1 MSFQKLQKH
10 LSIEDKCISK
20 CHIQHVVSEN
30 KMTFRLDLSKIPNE
44 DVWVINVDKCMVLN
58 SPEER
63 CDHAFIRF
71 KNGNDADFYY
81 VELKNNRVRKAYN
94 QIVTTIT
101 KHFKSP
107 PKKNNYAF
115 IVSSSVPSGTEA
127 QNLRKEF
134 IKKYGVDLIIKNNF
148 IKHTPQY

>member
-1 MSFQKLQKH
+1 MNFQKLQKH
-10 LSIEDKCISK
+10 LGIEDKCKLK
-20 CHIQHVVSEN
+20 CHPQHVVKEN
-30 KMTFRLDLSKIPNE
+30 KMRFELDLSKIPNE
-44 DVWVINVDKCMVLN
+44 DVWAIDVDKCMVLN
-58 SPEER
+58 SPKER
-63 CDHAFIRF
+63 CDYAFIRL
-71 KNGNDADFYY
+71 KNGGEADFYY

-115 IVSSSVPSGTEA
+115 IVSSNVPSGAEA

-134 IKKYGVDLIIKNNF
+134 IKKYGVDLIIKNNLL
-148 IKHTPQY
+148 KYTPQ

>member
-10 LSIEDKCISK
+10 LGIEDKCISK
-20 CHIQHVVSEN
+20 CHSQHVVSEN
-30 KMTFRLDLSKIPNE
+30 KMTFRLDLSKIPHD
-44 DVWVINVDKCMVLN
+44 DVWSINVDKCMVSN

-63 CDHAFIRF
+63 CDHAFIRL
-71 KNGNDADFYY
+71 KNGDDADFYF

-94 QIVTTIT
+94 QIITTIT

-115 IVSSSVPSGTEA
+115 IVSSSVLSGTEA

-134 IKKYGVDLIIKNNF
+134 IKKYGVDLIIKNNI
-148 IKHTPQY
+148 IKHTPQ